1 MSKVALTDK
10 EKAKRKKV
18 FITVL
23 TIVGAISFL
32 GSTSYGMV
40 EIMRKGM
47 DQPVKTATQDP
58 AATKN
63 TELQARAKGYETVLQ
78 REPNNL
84 VALEGLAMA
93 KIELN
98 DLQGA
103 IAPLEKLA
111 QLAPNNS
118 IVLERLAAAKIE
130 VNDVQGAI
138 VILEKLVQL
147 DPNNPNYKSIL
158 EKMKQGA
165 TQPKEPS
172 K

>member
-1 MSKVALTDK
+1 MPKVALTDK

-23 TIVGAISFL
+23 TIVGGISFL
-32 GSTSYGMV
+32 ASTSYGMV

-47 DQPVKTATQDP
+47 ETPVQTAPTDP

-63 TELQARAKGYETVLQ
+63 AELLARAKGYETVLL

-98 DLQGA
+98 DAQGA
-103 IAPLEKLA
+103 IAPLEKL
-111 QLAPNNS
+111 
-118 IVLERLAAAKIE
+118 
-130 VNDVQGAI
+130 
-138 VILEKLVQL
+138 VQL
-147 DPNNPNYKSIL
+147 SPQNPNYKAAL
-158 EKMKQGA
+158 EQVKKGA
-165 TQPKEPS
+165 AQPK
-172 K
+172 

>member
-1 MSKVALTDK
+1 MSKVTITDK

-23 TIVGAISFL
+23 TIVGGISFL

-47 DQPVKTATQDP
+47 EAPVQTAPKDP
-58 AATKN
+58 AAAKN
-63 TELQARAKGYETVLQ
+63 TELQARAKGYEIVLQ

-98 DLQGA
+98 DAQGA
-103 IAPLEKLA
+103 IAPLEKL
-111 QLAPNNS
+111 
-118 IVLERLAAAKIE
+118 
-130 VNDVQGAI
+130 VQI
-138 VILEKLVQL
+138 NPQ
-147 DPNNPNYKSIL
+147 NPNYKAAL
-158 EKMKQGA
+158 EQVKKGA
-165 TQPKEPS
+165 TQPK
-172 K
+172 